1 MKRLISLAVAAVLT
15 VAIILV
21 IARNS
26 FRVVDQKTANALTET
41 TEATAKA
48 SQDITD
54 ALKLSKA
61 LEDFDPHK

>member
-1 MKRLISLAVAAVLT
+1 MKRANLLAVAAVLT

-41 TEATAKA
+41 TGAAAKA

-54 ALKLSKA
+54 ALKLGKA